1 MSTEQYAAI
10 LRTLRQLIEAGIVR
24 AGDDAQQQVYL
35 DALEHGANALAALA
49 ALQKAE
55 GDK

>member
-10 LRTLRQLIEAGIVR
+10 LRTLRQLIEAGILR